1 MLSMFAAVSMAAAVA
16 VVNTG
21 ERITLS
27 NDFALI
33 EFNVTNGT
41 FTIRDAEGCV
51 RLADA
56 GVGTTSVKRG
66 AAFKAATDEVNDAFG
81 HGVRITFTVRD
92 DTVGARWGFHAAGYQ
107 HPHSKGAWEPIYTYT
122 LYDDSPALIA
132 SFGVNT
138 PVWYRRRLMG
148 ATVLRGGKWL
158 GGGSR
163 TPRPTTGTTG
173 ILPVEN
179 PVTINSAAGA
189 EPAHI
194 IPGLTRN
201 SANGLIVTGL
211 VDGKRRTLVAGGLK
225 YDAFGKFAEVDD
237 GSFTLY
243 VADEVGVLVEPDGV
257 KMFADDTFYID
268 AITDDPF
275 ASAEA
280 YGRAMRKAN
289 GADPNVYDFP
299 LLCGWAVG
307 ALSKLGNINN
317 SPALVKELDLAG
329 EKGFTKY
336 AKVGVRLEPDYYCYG
351 NHGNT
356 EQGWYDD
363 AHWSKYGH
371 LRAPYDTFAK
381 WCAAIKERNGIPYTY
396 FQVGMPSDDF
406 AIAHRDWMIFNST
419 NRIERKHM
427 HHRPYVTYDFTDKGL
442 SEHMLAMWKRLRA
455 AGMQGIKFDY
465 PETGYNP
472 QGGFDDIHASAT
484 QVYRRYFALAREGLG
499 KEAYLDER
507 NLGECGRPC
516 LDATAGIVDTQ
527 RTWSD
532 SNKFD
537 PRMITTDGLRWFK
550 TRTVFNYYPDSKAI
564 HGLLEG
570 VRRSMLT
577 TVYLT
582 SGRIEL
588 ATSFRL
594 FTPEMT
600 HDLSR
605 LYPEYREPFAAR
617 PIDAFKKG
625 VVNPSVYDLELSPS
639 WHQVM
644 LFNPEK
650 KRATVKTALC
660 GDRATDGALGLD
672 PTTKWRV
679 HSFWDDV
686 YLGILGADDALEIE
700 MNGLECEMFRVT
712 KAESHPQ
719 VVSTTRHVLQGWM
732 DITDEKWD
740 AACGVLSGTARH
752 IASGTTE
759 SVIIAADTADGKVFP
774 LVRAEVSPEDVA
786 AGVKVVAVETNGTVR
801 VAITVPT
808 AREVKWRVVF
818 GSSRTGCQP
827 VRHVNGRAGRSTMRL
842 SRPLPREYLPHD
854 PGPVPPG
861 PTVRIETLK
870 PVKQKTGWGNGIR
883 LGKGYDGAIRIQNNT
898 YKGGM
903 AIHGPGFATFAR
915 KPEWKRVVAVVGIDE
930 SQRVQDQSSVVFKI
944 VGVAK
949 DGKKETE
956 LAASPYMMFGGTER
970 WHFNVELPADAA
982 FVKFVV
988 SDAGDGD
995 KSDHGDWAECGFGE

>member
-1 MLSMFAAVSMAAAVA
+1 MAAELVA
-16 VVNTG
+16 ATVATASGKDV
-21 ERITLS
+21 IVLS
-27 NDFALI
+27 NGVASVS
-33 EFNVTNGT
+33 FNVAEGT
-41 FTIRDAEGCV
+41 FTIRDSEGRV

-56 GVGTTSVKRG
+56 GVGATSVKRG
-66 AAFKAATDEVNDAFG
+66 AAFKATADEVNDAFG
-81 HGVRITFTVRD
+81 HGARITFTVRD
-92 DTVGARWGFHAAGYQ
+92 DTAGARWGFHAAGYQ
-107 HPHSKGAWEPIYTYT
+107 HPHSKGAWEPVYTYT

-132 SFGVNT
+132 SFGVKT

-158 GGGSR
+158 GG
-163 TPRPTTGTTG
+163 TGTTG

-189 EPAHI
+189 EPAHL

-201 SANGLIVTGL
+201 SANGLVATGL
-211 VDGKRRTLVAGGLK
+211 VDGRRRTLVAGGLQ
-225 YDAFGKFAEVDD
+225 YDAFGKMAEIDD
-237 GSFTLY
+237 GSLTLY
-243 VADEVGVLVEPDGV
+243 AADEVGVLVEPGTN
-257 KMFADDTFYID
+257 MLFSADTFYID
-268 AITDDPF
+268 AVTDDPF

-317 SPALVKELDLAG
+317 APALVKELDMAN

-336 AKVGVRLEPDYYCYG
+336 SKVGVRLEPDYYCYG

-363 AHWSKYGH
+363 EHWAKYRH

-381 WCAAIKERNGIPYTY
+381 WCAAIKERHGIPYTY
-396 FQVGMPSDDF
+396 IQVGMPSDDF

-427 HHRPYVTYDFTDKGL
+427 HHRPYVTYDMSDKGMAD
-442 SEHMLAMWKRLRA
+442 HMLSVWKRLRA
-455 AGMQGIKFDY
+455 DGMQGIKFDY

-472 QGGFDDIHASAT
+472 QGGFEDIHASAT
-484 QVYRRYFALAREGLG
+484 QVYRRYFALARDGLG

-550 TRTVFNYYPDSKAI
+550 MRTVFNYYPDSKAI
-564 HGLLEG
+564 HGLSEG

-625 VVNPSVYDLELSPS
+625 TINPSVYDLELKPT

-650 KRATVKTALC
+650 TRATVKTALC

-672 PTTKWRV
+672 PTAKWRV
-679 HSFWDDV
+679 HSFWNDA
-686 YLGILGADDALEIE
+686 YLGILGAGDALEVE

-712 KAESHPQ
+712 KAEAHPQ

-732 DITDEKWD
+732 DVADEKWD
-740 AACGVLSGTARH
+740 AAERILSGTAKY
-752 IASGTTE
+752 IAPGTTE
-759 SVIIAADTADGKVFP
+759 CVVVAADTADGKVFP
-774 LVRAEVSPEDVA
+774 FVKAEVSPEDA
-786 AGVKVVAVETNGTVR
+786 AVGVKVAAVETNGTVR
-801 VAITVPT
+801 IALTVPVK
-808 AREVKWRVVF
+808 REVKWRAVF
-818 GSSRTGCQP
+818 
-827 VRHVNGRAGRSTMRL
+827 GRAG
-842 SRPLPREYLPHD
+842 
-854 PGPVPPG
+854 
-861 PTVRIETLK
+861 
-870 PVKQKTGWGNGIR
+870 
-883 LGKGYDGAIRIQNNT
+883 
-898 YKGGM
+898 
-903 AIHGPGFATFAR
+903 
-915 KPEWKRVVAVVGIDE
+915 
-930 SQRVQDQSSVVFKI
+930 
-944 VGVAK
+944 
-949 DGKKETE
+949 
-956 LAASPYMMFGGTER
+956 AACD
-970 WHFNVELPADAA
+970 V
-982 FVKFVV
+982 
-988 SDAGDGD
+988 
-995 KSDHGDWAECGFGE
+995 AECVYDVK

>member
-1 MLSMFAAVSMAAAVA
+1 MVATVVFASIQVIAGVSAVSVA
-16 VVNTG
+16 NGRNV
-21 ERITLS
+21 LS
-27 NDFALI
+27 NGLVRVD
-33 EFNVTNGT
+33 FNVSNGT
-41 FTIRDAEGCV
+41 FTIHDVKGEI

-56 GVGTTSVKRG
+56 GVGATDVKRG
-66 AAFKAATDEVNDAFG
+66 AAFKATTDEVNDAFG
-81 HGVRITFTVRD
+81 HGARITFTVRD
-92 DTVGARWGFHAAGYQ
+92 DTAGTRWGFHAAGYQ
-107 HPHSKGAWEPIYTYT
+107 HPHSKGAWEPVYTYT

-148 ATVLRGGKWL
+148 ATVVRGGKWL
-158 GGGSR
+158 GGTR
-163 TPRPTTGTTG
+163 TTGS
-173 ILPVEN
+173 LPVADF
-179 PVTINSAAGA
+179 VTINSAAGA
-189 EPAHI
+189 EPAHL

-201 SANGLIVTGL
+201 SANGLLATGL
-211 VDGKRRTLVAGGLK
+211 VDGKRRTLVAGGLR
-225 YDAFGKFAEVDD
+225 YDAFGKMAEMID
-237 GSFTLY
+237 GALTLY
-243 VADEVGVLVEPDGV
+243 AADEVGVLVEPGTNQL
-257 KMFADDTFYID
+257 FSADTFYID
-268 AITDDPF
+268 AVTDDPF

-317 SPALVKELDLAG
+317 APALVKELDLAN

-351 NHGNT
+351 DNGNT

-363 AHWSKYGH
+363 AHWAKYGH
-371 LRAPYDTFAK
+371 LRAPYETFAK
-381 WCAAIKERNGIPYTY
+381 WCAAIKARRGIPYTY
-396 FQVGMPSDDF
+396 FQVGMPSNDF
-406 AIAHRDWMIFNST
+406 AIEHPDWMIFNST
-419 NRIERKHM
+419 NHIERKHM

-442 SEHMLAMWKRLRA
+442 ADHMLAMWKRLRKD
-455 AGMQGIKFDY
+455 GMQGIKFDY

-550 TRTVFNYYPDSKAI
+550 MRTVFNYYPDSKAI
-564 HGLLEG
+564 HGLMEG

-594 FTPEMT
+594 FTPAMT
-600 HDLSR
+600 YDLSR

-625 VVNPSVYDLELSPS
+625 VVNPTVYDLELVPT

-650 KRATVKTALC
+650 KRTTVKTALC
-660 GDRATDGALGLD
+660 GDRATEGALGLD
-672 PTTKWRV
+672 PAAKWRV

-686 YLGILGADDALEIE
+686 YLGILGAGDALEIQ

-712 KAESHPQ
+712 KAEARPQ

-732 DITDEKWD
+732 DIADEKWD
-740 AACGVLSGTARH
+740 ASARILSGTAKH
-752 IASGTTE
+752 IASGDTE
-759 SVIIAADTADGKVFP
+759 SVVIAADTVDGQVFP
-774 LVRAEVSPEDVA
+774 FVRAEVSPEDVA
-786 AGVKVVAVETNGTVR
+786 AGVKVSAIETNGTVR
-801 VAITVPT
+801 VALTVPT
-808 AREVKWRVVF
+808 AREVKWRAVF
-818 GSSRTGCQP
+818 GASRTGCQP
-827 VRHVNGRAGRSTMRL
+827 VQHVNGRTGRSTMRL
-842 SRPLPREYLPHD
+842 SRPIPHEYLAQA
-854 PGPVPPG
+854 PGPVPPA
-861 PTVRIETLK
+861 PQVRIETLK
-870 PVKQKTGWGNGIR
+870 PVKQKAGWGGGIR
-883 LGKGYDGAIRIQNNT
+883 IGKGYDGPIRIQNST

-930 SQRVQDQSSVVFKI
+930 SQRVQNQSSVVFKI
-944 VGVAK
+944 VGVGK
-949 DGKKETE
+949 DGKKEKE
-956 LAASPYMMFGGTER
+956 LATSPYMMFGGTER
-970 WHFNVELPADAA
+970 WHFNVALPDDVAS
-982 FVKFVV
+982 VKFVV
-988 SDAGDGD
+988 TDGGDGD
-995 KSDHGDWAECGFGE
+995 KSDHGNWAECGFRK

>member
-1 MLSMFAAVSMAAAVA
+1 MKKTLITVCIATAVARVFAAGAAATA
-16 VVNTG
+16 SEKTA
-21 ERITLS
+21 TLS
-27 NDFALI
+27 NGLAEVSFDV
-33 EFNVTNGT
+33 ENGT
-41 FTIRDAEGCV
+41 FTIRDAQGRV

-56 GVGTTSVKRG
+56 GVGATSVKRG
-66 AAFKAATDEVNDAFG
+66 AAFTATAAEVNDAFG
-81 HGVRITFTVRD
+81 HGARITFTVRD
-92 DTVGARWGFHAAGYQ
+92 DTAGARWGFHAAGYQ

-148 ATVLRGGKWL
+148 ATVVRGGKWL
-158 GGGSR
+158 GGSR
-163 TPRPTTGTTG
+163 GTRAPTDF
-173 ILPVEN
+173 
-179 PVTINSAAGA
+179 VTINSAAGA
-189 EPAHI
+189 EPAHLV
-194 IPGLTRN
+194 PGLTRN
-201 SANGLIVTGL
+201 SANGILVTGL
-211 VDGKRRTLVAGGLK
+211 VAGQRRTLVAGGLQ
-225 YDAFGKFAEVDD
+225 YDAFGKMAELDE
-237 GSFTLY
+237 GALTLY
-243 VADEVGVLVEPDGV
+243 AADEVGVLVEPDGEM
-257 KMFADDTFYID
+257 MFSRDTFYID
-268 AITDDPF
+268 AVTDDPF

-289 GADPNVYDFP
+289 GANPNVYDFP

-317 SPALVKELDLAG
+317 APALVRELDMAN

-336 AKVGVRLEPDYYCYG
+336 SKVGVRLEPDYYCYHD
-351 NHGNT
+351 HGNT

-363 AHWSKYGH
+363 AHWAKYGH
-371 LRAPYDTFAK
+371 LRAPYETFAK
-381 WCAAIKERNGIPYTY
+381 WCAAIKARNGIPYTY
-396 FQVGMPSDDF
+396 IQVGMPSDDF
-406 AIAHRDWMIFNST
+406 AITHRDWMIFNST

-427 HHRPYVTYDFTDKGL
+427 HHRPYVTYDLSDKGMAD
-442 SEHMLAMWKRLRA
+442 HMLAVWKRLRKD
-455 AGMQGIKFDY
+455 GMQGIKFDY

-550 TRTVFNYYPDSKAI
+550 MRTVFNYYPDSKAI

-625 VVNPSVYDLELSPS
+625 VVNPTVYDLELAPT

-672 PTTKWRV
+672 PAAKWRV

-686 YLGILGADDALEIE
+686 YLGILGAGDALEIE

-712 KAESHPQ
+712 KAEAHPQ

-732 DITDEKWD
+732 DIADEKWD
-740 AACGVLSGTARH
+740 AAGRILSGTAKH
-752 IASGTTE
+752 IVSGTTE
-759 SVIIAADTADGKVFP
+759 SVVIAADTADGKVFP
-774 LVRAEVSPEDVA
+774 LARAEVSPEDA
-786 AGVKVVAVETNGTVR
+786 ATGVKVCAVETNGTVR
-801 VAITVPT
+801 VALTVPT
-808 AREVKWRVVF
+808 ARAVKWRVTF
-818 GSSRTGCQP
+818 GEPRVGVTASAQQQ
-827 VRHVNGRAGRSTMRL
+827 VL
-842 SRPLPREYLPHD
+842 SRPKPKEYLPQD
-854 PGPVPPG
+854 PGPVPPA
-861 PTVRIETLK
+861 PQVRIETLK
-870 PVKQKTGWGNGIR
+870 PVKQKTGWGGGIR
-883 LGKGYDGAIRIQNNT
+883 LGKGYDGAIRIQKNT

-903 AIHGPGFATFAR
+903 AIHGPGYATFAR

-944 VGVAK
+944 VGVRK
-949 DGKKETE
+949 DGKKEKE

-970 WHFNVELPADAA
+970 WHFNMALPDDVAS
-982 FVKFVV
+982 VKFVV
-988 SDAGDGD
+988 TDGGDGD
-995 KSDHGDWAECGFGE
+995 KSDHGDWAECGFLRD